1 MADPESP
8 SFPAHGPVSASR
20 LNQRSQALLREC
32 FGQFVGR
39 LHKAVHISVHA
50 TNDLFDFNEHVSMR
64 EVADFR
70 VRRDQWLL
78 EYERTL
84 RMLYVR
90 RIGGTPRS
98 GRRPDPESAPPTFH
112 LLDPLDQEMQV
123 ALIRKVKDLQLAT
136 SVELVALSHR
146 VAVLLGA
153 KWRPDFDNPF
163 DPQYVLDAI
172 GSAARATYV
181 APLIWRALMQRVV
194 VDITPILVKIY
205 IAQNRFLADQN
216 VLPQI
221 KAELRTRSP
230 HRPAE
235 DSDLLHAFGR
245 LMVAARAASAPT
257 PPVVVTPLRVVAQS
271 TPPTGSPSSAFAPAR
286 PARIRATQAAGHATE
301 TPPVRLP
308 DDVLLQ
314 ALSEVARIPPPGRGR
329 PATTVGAPHDALPSL
344 DPEMA
349 LGATRS
355 LVDALSKLQRV
366 DLPQAIVRA
375 AQAFDGHWH
384 DAALVPSNLIP
395 YLRAVLAGAIT
406 HEKDAMVMDFVSL
419 LFDYAFRDPSIPE
432 SLHGVFERLQVP
444 IVKIALIDYEF
455 FTRSDHPARKLL
467 DSLAEASI
475 GAAAD
480 TAYFREFEAVATD
493 VVNAVCRYPHL
504 DVSVFV
510 DAAAAVK
517 QFIEDDYHRTAS
529 ELAPDVA
536 DALATEQHDL
546 GRAQAQAMVRDHLAG
561 LSVPVPV
568 RTFVE
573 SVWVDY
579 LTLLQQR
586 TVDGSGAHKKA
597 CATLDDLLWSLTAK
611 ERHSE
616 RRRLAAMIPT
626 LVAAL
631 RQGCVVLG
639 LPHERTSAFFDELFS
654 LHISVLKRTD
664 DAISR
669 AASAATE
676 ATLGRVAADTERVG
690 RLTANKGIYDFVGEM
705 IVGSWIAFMAGQRE
719 MVSRLWW
726 VSPMRTRYVFTDRTR
741 AHGWVLTPEQ
751 LAHQLEVG
759 TASVVVEPI
768 PLFDRAVS
776 AAFDAVGAGIPVR
789 TGAAA

>member
-1 MADPESP
+1 
-8 SFPAHGPVSASR
+8 
-20 LNQRSQALLREC
+20 
-32 FGQFVGR
+32 
-39 LHKAVHISVHA
+39 
-50 TNDLFDFNEHVSMR
+50 
-64 EVADFR
+64 
-70 VRRDQWLL
+70 
-78 EYERTL
+78 
-84 RMLYVR
+84 
-90 RIGGTPRS
+90 
-98 GRRPDPESAPPTFH
+98 
-112 LLDPLDQEMQV
+112 
-123 ALIRKVKDLQLAT
+123 
-136 SVELVALSHR
+136 
-146 VAVLLGA
+146 
-153 KWRPDFDNPF
+153 
-163 DPQYVLDAI
+163 
-172 GSAARATYV
+172 
-181 APLIWRALMQRVV
+181 
-194 VDITPILVKIY
+194 
-205 IAQNRFLADQN
+205 
-216 VLPQI
+216 
-221 KAELRTRSP
+221 
-230 HRPAE
+230 
-235 DSDLLHAFGR
+235 
-245 LMVAARAASAPT
+245 
-257 PPVVVTPLRVVAQS
+257 
-271 TPPTGSPSSAFAPAR
+271 
-286 PARIRATQAAGHATE
+286 
-301 TPPVRLP
+301 
-308 DDVLLQ
+308 
-314 ALSEVARIPPPGRGR
+314 
-329 PATTVGAPHDALPSL
+329 
-344 DPEMA
+344 MA
-349 LGATRS
+349 LGATRF

-444 IVKIALIDYEF
+444 IVKIALIDSEF

-586 TVDGSGAHKKA
+586 TVDGSGEHKKA

-631 RQGCVVLG
+631 RQGCVVLE

-664 DAISR
+664 DAIAR

-676 ATLGRVAADTERVG
+676 ATPGRVAADTERVG

-726 VSPMRTRYVFTDRTR
+726 VSPMRTRYVFTDRAR